1 MLQLVRRVKWLVSG
15 LPLKTFLQ
23 KSCYTLCGRDTST
36 FFLLVKVEHVS
47 NFKLTN
53 DRTIPCIINYVAMCN
68 SNIHHRQWC
77 KIISGTISPLNDQA
91 PLAMYIPQDFPD
103 HDLVCT
109 RSLESSTPFICLKIC
124 ILIYICIYIYIQE
137 LKIHDNCCS
146 KCFFATAKKKLNRI
160 LCMTWLDSLWILITG
175 FIIYKLYHTGFQ
187 NK

>member
-1 MLQLVRRVKWLVSG
+1 MVSQWIAIKDVSSKIVLYPVRQRHLY
-15 LPLKTFLQ
+15 L
-23 KSCYTLCGRDTST
+23 Y
-36 FFLLVKVEHVS
+36 LLVKVEHVS

-77 KIISGTISPLNDQA
+77 KIISGTIAPLNDQA

-103 HDLVCT
+103 HDLACT

-124 ILIYICIYIYIQE
+124 ILIYIYVYIYIQE

-146 KCFFATAKKKLNRI
+146 KCFFATAEKSYIEFYAWR
-160 LCMTWLDSLWILITG
+160 D
-175 FIIYKLYHTGFQ
+175 
-187 NK
+187 